1 MAYTTIDKPSDY
13 FNTVIWTGDGT
24 SSRGITGVNFRPDF
38 VWLKRRN
45 TTGNQNVYD
54 VIRGA
59 TTYLLT
65 DTNQPENTISDRLT
79 SFDSDGFTVGNSG
92 NTNASS
98 STYVAWNWL
107 TDNTT
112 GSSNTDGDITSTVSA
127 NTTAGF
133 SIVSFTGTAAAA
145 TVGHGLGA
153 APKMML
159 LKNRDDT
166 STSWVVYHETM
177 GGTKYMSLDLTSAQ
191 SAATNTMFDNTDPT
205 SSVFSVR
212 NSNRTNGS
220 SDDMIAYCFAEKQG
234 YSKIGSYKGNG
245 NANGTFVYTGFK
257 PAWIMLKEATNTS
270 NWNMYDN
277 QRSQPNQASSQGIL
291 RANLSSAE
299 FTGSTALFVDFLSN
313 GFKFRGNS
321 VDTNR
326 SGGTFIYLAFAE
338 SPFVSSSGIPTTA
351 V

>member
-1 MAYTTIDKPSDY
+1 
-13 FNTVIWTGDGT
+13 
-24 SSRGITGVNFRPDF
+24 
-38 VWLKRRN
+38 
-45 TTGNQNVYD
+45 
-54 VIRGA
+54 
-59 TTYLLT
+59 
-65 DTNQPENTISDRLT
+65 
-79 SFDSDGFTVGNSG
+79 
-92 NTNASS
+92 
-98 STYVAWNWL
+98 
-107 TDNTT
+107 
-112 GSSNTDGDITSTVSA
+112 
-127 NTTAGF
+127 
-133 SIVSFTGTAAAA
+133 
-145 TVGHGLGA
+145 
-153 APKMML
+153 
-159 LKNRDDT
+159 
-166 STSWVVYHETM
+166 
-177 GGTKYMSLDLTSAQ
+177 
-191 SAATNTMFDNTDPT
+191 
-205 SSVFSVR
+205 
-212 NSNRTNGS
+212 
-220 SDDMIAYCFAEKQG
+220 MIAYCFAEKQG